1 METKNHQARDRISWH
16 PAFFEAIQMEL
27 DDYSQELSFIPEYQL
42 TTEPLCIDIVI
53 IKKSGDKPIKKNIAS
68 IFRKENIVEYKSPH
82 DYLSTSDFYKVYAYA
97 CLYASINKFSI
108 TNLTISFIAS
118 RYPRKLLKHLQC
130 EHGYTVAETSPG
142 IYTVTG
148 DILPIQIIDSRKLP
162 EEENLWL
169 RSLSDKH
176 DGSTLARL
184 DKEIS
189 KKGKTERLQA
199 YLYAIITANYAA
211 AKEAVKMGKKFDQFV
226 EETGLAARWEAR
238 GEARGRTE
246 GRVEVAR
253 NALAEGA
260 SPDFIQR
267 ITGLDIKTIKRL

>member
-1 METKNHQARDRISWH
+1 
-16 PAFFEAIQMEL
+16 
-27 DDYSQELSFIPEYQL
+27 
-42 TTEPLCIDIVI
+42 
-53 IKKSGDKPIKKNIAS
+53 
-68 IFRKENIVEYKSPH
+68 
-82 DYLSTSDFYKVYAYA
+82 
-97 CLYASINKFSI
+97 
-108 TNLTISFIAS
+108 
-118 RYPRKLLKHLQC
+118 LQC
-130 EHGYTVAETSPG
+130 GRGYTVAETSPG

-148 DILPIQIIDSRKLP
+148 DIIPVQIIDGRKLP

-169 RSLSDKH
+169 RGLSNEH

-184 DKEIS
+184 DNEIS
-189 KKGKTERLQA
+189 KKGKAERLQA
-199 YLYAIITANYAA
+199 YLYAIITANYVA

-226 EETGLAARWEAR
+226 EETGLAAKWEARGRLEGEAR
-238 GEARGRTE
+238 GEARGRTK